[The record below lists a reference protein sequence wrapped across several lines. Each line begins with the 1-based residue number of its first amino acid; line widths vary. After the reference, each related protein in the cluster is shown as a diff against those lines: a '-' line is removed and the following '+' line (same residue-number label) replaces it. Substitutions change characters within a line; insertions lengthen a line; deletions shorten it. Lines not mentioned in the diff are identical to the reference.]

1 MAFSNK
7 GKQDITWE
15 TNTNIN
21 AGFEFELFKRR
32 LTGSVELYQ
41 RKTTDMLLWFSVPPS
56 LGYDG
61 YYDNVG
67 DMINRGI
74 EVNLDGDIIRTKD
87 ITWSMNFNITHN
99 RNKISYLPKENKTLE
114 KEGHAGYSNRSRY
127 IGEGLPINTWYIKK
141 FAGVNEEGLSTW
153 YYTDQATGEMKPT
166 TDYSSADYY
175 LGGSPHPDVYGGFGT
190 SVRGYGFDLNI
201 SFIYSLGGKAYD
213 NGYEGMMRNPEP
225 SIAPQAY
232 HKDLLKAWTRE
243 NPNSNIPRFQYG
255 DLKTTAFSDRFLI
268 DASTL
273 TFKSISLGYTFP
285 AQLIKKLQLSSLR
298 VFLSCDNVAYWSKRK
313 GFDPRTSLNGNVS
326 DGTYS
331 PMRTTSAGI
340 SVKF

>member
-1 MAFSNK
+1 M
-7 GKQDITWE
+7 
-15 TNTNIN
+15 
-21 AGFEFELFKRR
+21 
-32 LTGSVELYQ
+32 
-41 RKTTDMLLWFSVPPS
+41 
-56 LGYDG
+56 
-61 YYDNVG
+61 
-67 DMINRGI
+67 
-74 EVNLDGDIIRTKD
+74 
-87 ITWSMNFNITHN
+87 
-99 RNKISYLPKENKTLE
+99 
-114 KEGHAGYSNRSRY
+114 
-127 IGEGLPINTWYIKK
+127 
-141 FAGVNEEGLSTW
+141 STW
-153 YYTDQATGEMKPT
+153 YYTDQATGELKPT

-190 SVRGYGFDLNI
+190 SVRAYGFDLNI

-232 HKDLLKAWTRE
+232 HKDLLNAWTRE
-243 NPNSNIPRFQYG
+243 NPNSNVPRFQYG
-255 DLKTTAFSDRFLI
+255 DLNTTAFSDRFLI

-326 DGTYS
+326 DSSYS
-331 PMRTTSAGI
+331 PMRTASAGI